1 MPIYIRLPSNAPM
14 CQHRGLQAPVHL
26 QGVTMDMRGDERQAD
41 RWHHAMGVLSDQSI
55 TCMCAPMFIKCMVN
69 QPVAKTAP

>member
-26 QGVTMDMRGDERQAD
+26 QGVTMDMRGDEEA
-41 RWHHAMGVLSDQSI
+41 G
-55 TCMCAPMFIKCMVN
+55 
-69 QPVAKTAP
+69 